1 MYVCMYVCT
10 LTDSNEYQWCFESGH
25 GGMMD
30 RMDCQLLMIT
40 FNTFY
45 YGNFIASKVASV
57 DKMLYYV
64 SMMRLDDKVALW
76 EEVRTGYTY
85 YIHTYIQISSYVM
98 FLLCCSSGDSW
109 QRIVLSRSISVFSL

>member
-10 LTDSNEYQWCFESGH
+10 VSERDEYQWCYESGH

-85 YIHTYIQISSYVM
+85 YIHTYIHTDIILCDVSSM
-98 FLLCCSSGDSW
+98 LQLGRQLAANSS
-109 QRIVLSRSISVFSL
+109 QSLY

>member
-1 MYVCMYVCT
+1 MA
-10 LTDSNEYQWCFESGH
+10 GH

-45 YGNFIASKVASV
+45 YVNFIASKTQSV

-64 SMMRLDDKVALW
+64 SQMRAEDRVALW
-76 EEVRTGYTY
+76 QEVSTY
-85 YIHTYIQISSYVM
+85 SLLIF
-98 FLLCCSSGDSW
+98 FLLL
-109 QRIVLSRSISVFSL
+109 RPL